1 MRDSTYVEMQ
11 KNVFFSLLWPIN
23 SSGRDDWIPSQIGGH
38 NRETE
43 YARFTHYIS
52 PSSDTLRERE
62 RESCEK
68 RGNKQVM
75 LKNFVP
81 HRLFSR
87 FSLQGASH
95 HSSIGFQ
102 SKNLLLLI
110 PGTSAAP
117 LLFAF

>member
-11 KNVFFSLLWPIN
+11 KNVFLSLLWPIN

-52 PSSDTLRERE
+52 PSSDTLRVRE
-62 RESCEK
+62 RAVKK

-87 FSLQGASH
+87 FSL
-95 HSSIGFQ
+95 
-102 SKNLLLLI
+102 
-110 PGTSAAP
+110 
-117 LLFAF
+117 